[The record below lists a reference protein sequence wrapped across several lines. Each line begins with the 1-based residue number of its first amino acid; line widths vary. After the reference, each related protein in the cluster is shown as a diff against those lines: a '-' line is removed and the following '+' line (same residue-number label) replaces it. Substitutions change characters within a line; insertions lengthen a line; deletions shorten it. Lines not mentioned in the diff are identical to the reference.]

1 MSNLIDTNS
10 LPILTETVNRNS
22 TFNAEVNTA
31 QSEHLA
37 LGPAVLAVPA
47 IISLSTR
54 YAPVVIDLATKAG
67 SAVMQYFP
75 AVAVGAVTLK
85 SCSSEEKP
93 LTQKQMDEKDFYDNL
108 ESASKGVDKLDWSK
122 VDTTKNDPDAGLD
135 D

>member
-1 MSNLIDTNS
+1 MSNSIDTNS

-37 LGPAVLAVPA
+37 LGPAALAIPVA
-47 IISLSTR
+47 VR

-122 VDTTKNDPDAGLD
+122 VDTTKKDPDAGLD